1 MFRDE
6 GTSLHNLIYSAADAD
21 DLGEEA
27 GQGVMLQASQW
38 WRDLRRS
45 GQVSS
50 FFKLLPPLRRTG
62 LDGVILVECIEGSPT
77 SAPLPESLPKLL
89 EL

>member
-6 GTSLHNLIYSAADAD
+6 GTSLHSLIYSAVDAD
-21 DLGEEA
+21 NLGDEA

-50 FFKLLPPLRRTG
+50 SSKLLPPEDWPGQGHPSRVRRG
-62 LDGVILVECIEGSPT
+62 IEGV
-77 SAPLPESLPKLL
+77 SASA
-89 EL
+89 